1 MTHDQKTP
9 ATEGEDRNPAARIR
23 AWLATH
29 PEQAQDLA
37 VAAVLNLYMEDGE
50 EWLQTDADF
59 PSGADYI
66 DEMTADMERVG
77 LKPLI
82 QELQDEADEREDA

>member
-1 MTHDQKTP
+1 VRGWQLI
-9 ATEGEDRNPAARIR
+9 RNKPRT
-23 AWLATH
+23 WLS
-29 PEQAQDLA
+29 
-37 VAAVLNLYMEDGE
+37 
-50 EWLQTDADF
+50 LQTDADF

-66 DEMTADMERVG
+66 DEMTNAMERVG